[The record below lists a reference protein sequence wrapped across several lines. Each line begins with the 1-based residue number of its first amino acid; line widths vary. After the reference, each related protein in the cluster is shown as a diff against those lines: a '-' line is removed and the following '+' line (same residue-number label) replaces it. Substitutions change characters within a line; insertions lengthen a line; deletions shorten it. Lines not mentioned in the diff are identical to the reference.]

1 MSPVT
6 AVAAEAE
13 SPAAAASEKG
23 KGKGKEKEKA
33 DVKKA
38 ESAQEAKAEIEGGKA
53 GKKEKKEK
61 KRKAAVGDEVVAE
74 VRRFIYVFA
83 TSPLKMWKSGWR
95 AAKEEKGQTCRHR
108 GRCSCSAVS
117 R

>member
-23 KGKGKEKEKA
+23 KGKEKA

-38 ESAQEAKAEIEGGKA
+38 ESAQDAKAEIEGGKA

-61 KRKAAVGDEVVAE
+61 KRKSAVNDEVAAE
-74 VRRFIYVFA
+74 VRRFIFVFA
-83 TSPLKMWKSGWR
+83 TSSLKMWKSGWR
-95 AAKEEKGQTCRHR
+95 AAKEEKGQTCRHCR
-108 GRCSCSAVS
+108 RCSYSIVS